1 MYHGRGRV
9 SNVRAMDQD
18 ATFAPAVALRVARPV
33 STMFCGDGDQDG
45 LREDTTTRNPTPDL
59 NSPALG
65 RFFSGAAAARH
76 LSDCLAGHIEN
87 PKRPSA
93 SLCGTRSGEAAA
105 VPGDVSDPESVQRIV
120 EAAREAYGPP
130 EILVNN
136 AGFLQQKRFVDLT
149 VEDFDRMIAVHL
161 RGTFLCTSAVLP
173 DMLSRGSGI
182 IVNVASQL
190 GQIGGIELCHYSA
203 AKAGIIGLTKS
214 LAREVSAQGVRVNA
228 VAPGPINTELILG
241 LSEEWQR
248 AKAAELPLGRFGE
261 PAEVAE
267 TVAFLVSD
275 GATLYVGQTLG
286 PNSGDVML

>member
-1 MYHGRGRV
+1 LTPERSRVVLVTGAGSGIGRAIAEKLAKDGERV
-9 SNVRAMDQD
+9 VVNDLKGETADEV
-18 ATFAPAVALRVARPV
+18 VARIK
-33 STMFCGDGDQDG
+33 
-45 LREDTTTRNPTPDL
+45 E
-59 NSPALG
+59 
-65 RFFSGAAAARH
+65 SG
-76 LSDCLAGHIEN
+76 
-87 PKRPSA
+87 
-93 SLCGTRSGEAAA
+93 GEAAA
-105 VPGDVSDPESVQRIV
+105 APGDVSDPESVQRIV
-120 EAAREAYGPP
+120 EAAHEVYGPP

-228 VAPGPINTELILG
+228 VAPGPINTELVLG
-241 LSEEWQR
+241 LSDEWR
-248 AKAAELPLGRFGE
+248 DAKSAELPLGRFGE
-261 PAEVAE
+261 PHEVAE

-275 GATLYVGQTLG
+275 GAALYVGQTLG

>member
-1 MYHGRGRV
+1 LSDATNVGQKDRGRGEP
-9 SNVRAMDQD
+9 D
-18 ATFAPAVALRVARPV
+18 AACPAVVVEQERRTPMTPEHFRVALVTGAGSGIGRAIAEKLAKNGEQV
-33 STMFCGDGDQDG
+33 AVNDVK
-45 LREDTTTRNPTPDL
+45 REAADEVVARIR
-59 NSPALG
+59 G
-65 RFFSGAAAARH
+65 SG
-76 LSDCLAGHIEN
+76 
-87 PKRPSA
+87 
-93 SLCGTRSGEAAA
+93 GEAAA
-105 VPGDVSDPESVQRIV
+105 APGDVSDAEAV
-120 EAAREAYGPP
+120 EQIMATVRDAYGSP

-136 AGFLQQKRFVDLT
+136 AGFLQQKRFADLT

-161 RGTFLCTSAVLP
+161 RGTFLCTRAVLP
-173 DMLSRGSGI
+173 EMLSRGGGI
-182 IVNVASQL
+182 VVNVASQL

-261 PAEVAE
+261 PEEVAE

>member
-1 MYHGRGRV
+1 M
-9 SNVRAMDQD
+9 
-18 ATFAPAVALRVARPV
+18 APERSRVALVTGAGSGIGRAIAEKLAKDGERVV
-33 STMFCGDGDQDG
+33 V
-45 LREDTTTRNPTPDL
+45 NDL
-59 NSPALG
+59 NSETAEEVVARIGESGG
-65 RFFSGAAAARH
+65 RAAAA
-76 LSDCLAGHIEN
+76 S
-87 PKRPSA
+87 
-93 SLCGTRSGEAAA
+93 
-105 VPGDVSDPESVQRIV
+105 GDVSDPEAIERIIT
-120 EAAREAYGPP
+120 AAREAYGRP

-161 RGTFLCTSAVLP
+161 RGTFLCTRAVLP
-173 DMLSRGSGI
+173 EMLSRGGGI
-182 IVNVASQL
+182 VINVASQL

-214 LAREVSAQGVRVNA
+214 LAREVSSQGVRVNA